1 MKYLKTQPILIYAFI
16 LISLLT
22 TSCQQQAVN
31 ATSSVSINDFPTPT
45 KSSEVSIEQSNTNEE
60 LLSSEQNRSEDSS
73 FRNSMW
79 NMSEG
84 RMPIQHTG
92 KIKNIGDNNLTLET
106 DGKTIEIKTTD
117 RTRITITKLL
127 STKQLIKEV
136 DNNTVERIS
145 VSYERSGS
153 GSLTAKHIIL
163 LPQSRQQNNP
173 SDTTPP
179 GRGRWMDGGQGMSEE
194 QRAEL
199 QRRFQEGMSEEQRA
213 AQQRTFQG
221 SMSEEQRATL
231 QRTFQGIRES
241 RTNQTTDEEQEEH
254 STRPLMGNI
263 SKIDT
268 KELVLE
274 TDNGPITV
282 GLADTSLISKTS
294 SSLLTDLQIDTT
306 ISVTGLAVDENTNL
320 IEAISVSLTPPE
332 IQALRMDRGLPPSR
346 TNH

>member
-1 MKYLKTQPILIYAFI
+1 VKYLKTQPILIYAFI

-45 KSSEVSIEQSNTNEE
+45 KSSEISIEQSSTNEE
-60 LLSSEQNRSEDSS
+60 LLSTEQNSSVDSS
-73 FRNSMW
+73 SRNSMW
-79 NMSEG
+79 NRSEG

-173 SDTTPP
+173 SDTAPP
-179 GRGRWMDGGQGMSEE
+179 GRGRWMGGDQGMSEE

-213 AQQRTFQG
+213 VQQRRFQ
-221 SMSEEQRATL
+221 E
-231 QRTFQGIRES
+231 IRES

>member
-1 MKYLKTQPILIYAFI
+1 MKYLKTQSILIYAFI

-31 ATSSVSINDFPTPT
+31 PTSSVSINDFPTPT
-45 KSSEVSIEQSNTNEE
+45 KSSEASIEE
-60 LLSSEQNRSEDSS
+60 SS
-73 FRNSMW
+73 FRNPMW

-92 KIKNIGDNNLTLET
+92 EIKSIGDDNLTLET

-127 STKQLIKEV
+127 STNQLIKEV

-145 VSYERSGS
+145 VSYERNES

-163 LPQSRQQNNP
+163 LPQSFQQNTP
-173 SDTTPP
+173 SDTAPP
-179 GRGRWMDGGQGMSEE
+179 RRERMMGGGQGMSEE

-199 QRRFQEGMSEEQRA
+199 QRRFQGGMSEEQRTGLQRTFQGGMSEEQRA
-213 AQQRTFQG
+213 
-221 SMSEEQRATL
+221 EL
-231 QRTFQGIRES
+231 QRTFQEIRES
-241 RTNQTTDEEQEEH
+241 RTNQITNEEQ
-254 STRPLMGNI
+254 STRPIMGNI

-282 GLADTSLISKTS
+282 GLADNSLISKTS

-332 IQALRMDRGLPPSR
+332 IQTLRMDRRLPLLPR
-346 TNH
+346 TNQ